1 MPVFRG
7 TDLNYVPL
15 QGRRSADPFPPG
27 VADPCSLRVV
37 RIPPGPR
44 TPHRHP
50 HSWEVVYVAEGNGRI
65 WEGEHA
71 TPVGAGDVAAISPG
85 TPHATVCTGRSELVL
100 VCFFPH
106 PDLSGN
112 LEELVGPVRD

>member
-1 MPVFRG
+1 
-7 TDLNYVPL
+7 
-15 QGRRSADPFPPG
+15 
-27 VADPCSLRVV
+27 VV

-65 WEGEHA
+65 WEDEYA
-71 TPVGAGDVAAISPG
+71 TVVGAGDVAAISPG

-100 VCFFPH
+100 VCFFPD

-112 LEELVGPVRD
+112 LEELEGPVRD